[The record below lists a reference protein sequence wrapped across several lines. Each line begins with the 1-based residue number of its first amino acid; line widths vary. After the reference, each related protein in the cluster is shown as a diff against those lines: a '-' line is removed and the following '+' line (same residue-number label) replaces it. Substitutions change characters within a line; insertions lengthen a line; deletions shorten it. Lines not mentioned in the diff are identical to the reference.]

1 MVIHVVNW
9 GDILWKIAKYYNT
22 SVDRIVEVNNLQN
35 PDKLLV
41 GQSLIIPTDDTI
53 YTIRYGDVLWE
64 IAKKYGVSVEN
75 IMKTNNITNPN
86 FLYPGT
92 KITIPQKEKPIIDV
106 NGYIYILGKDAIPI
120 VEEVGDNLTYLS
132 PFAYLIKE
140 DGGLQGIDDMAAI
153 KTAIEKN
160 VVPMMTI
167 TNFSVTS
174 KGENLAHVVLNNPR
188 IIQTL
193 QTNLIN
199 IMNEKGYKG
208 LNIDFENVLPADREA
223 YNRFLNSTVDRM
235 HKEGFFVSTAL
246 APKKSANQVGLLY
259 EAHDYAAHGKF
270 ADFVILMTYE
280 WGWRGG
286 PPRAISP
293 INEMEKVLEYALTVI
308 PRDKILLGF
317 QIYAR
322 DWTLPLVGERDAETF
337 SVQEAIDRAYK
348 YKATIQYDVISQSPF
363 YQYTDE
369 NGVAHEVWFED
380 ARSAQAK
387 FDLVKDYD
395 LRGLSY
401 WVLGYPF
408 QQNWELLE
416 DNFIVRKR

>member
-1 MVIHVVNW
+1 MIIHVVNW

-22 SVDRIVEVNNLQN
+22 SVERIANINNLQN

-41 GQSLIIPTDDTI
+41 GQPLLIPTDVTT
-53 YTIRYGDVLWE
+53 YTIKYGDVLWK
-64 IAKKYGVSVEN
+64 IAAKYGVSVEN
-75 IMKTNNITNPN
+75 IMKTNHIINPN

-92 KITIPQKEKPIIDV
+92 KITIPKREKQIIDV
-106 NGYIYILGKDAIPI
+106 NGYLYTLGEDAVAI

-132 PFAYLIKE
+132 PFAYLMKE
-140 DGGLQGIDDMAAI
+140 DGGLQGIDDTAAI

-160 VVPMMTI
+160 IVPMMVI
-167 TNFSVTS
+167 TNFSSTIR
-174 KGENLAHVVLNNPR
+174 GENLAHDVLNNPKT
-188 IIQTL
+188 IQTL
-193 QTNLIN
+193 QKN
-199 IMNEKGYKG
+199 IISIMKEKGYKG
-208 LNIDFENVLPADREA
+208 LNIDFENVLPVDREA
-223 YNRFLNSTVDRM
+223 YNRFLKSTVDIM
-235 HKEGFFVSTAL
+235 HEEGFFVSTAL
-246 APKKSANQVGLLY
+246 APKTNANQAGLLY

-280 WGWRGG
+280 WGWRGS

-293 INEMEKVLEYALTVI
+293 INEMERVLDYAVTVI
-308 PRDKILLGF
+308 PKEKILLGF

-322 DWTLPLVGERDAETF
+322 DWKLPFIEGNVAETF
-337 SVQEAIDRAYK
+337 SIQEAMDIAYK
-348 YKATIQYDVISQSPF
+348 YNATIHYDVISQSPF
-363 YQYTDE
+363 YIYTDE
-369 NGVAHEVWFED
+369 NGIAHEVWFED